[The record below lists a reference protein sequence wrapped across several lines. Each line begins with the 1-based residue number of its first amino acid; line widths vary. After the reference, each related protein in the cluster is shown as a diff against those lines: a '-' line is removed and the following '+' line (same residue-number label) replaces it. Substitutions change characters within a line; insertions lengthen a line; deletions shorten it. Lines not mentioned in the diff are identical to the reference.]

1 MNLQMDKNIKQT
13 TFLTNSF
20 NMWLAFSFIHVY
32 LIFFENVFNI
42 HNLFKK
48 KSFVSS

>member
-1 MNLQMDKNIKQT
+1 MNLQMDRNIKQT

-20 NMWLAFSFIHVY
+20 NMWLAFSFIY

-48 KSFVSS
+48 

>member
-1 MNLQMDKNIKQT
+1 MNLQMDRNIKQT

-20 NMWLAFSFIHVY
+20 NMWLAFSFID
-32 LIFFENVFNI
+32 LIFFENVFNT